1 MLPTFEK
8 STFCKGLY
16 GENDGLSIQ
25 EKRHEKYLL
34 KLQSDESLC

>member
-16 GENDGLSIQ
+16 EENDGPAKTAREIYIQ
-25 EKRHEKYLL
+25 TIIT
-34 KLQSDESLC
+34 

>member
-16 GENDGLSIQ
+16 GENDGLSINIGKTARELYIQ
-25 EKRHEKYLL
+25 TIIR
-34 KLQSDESLC
+34 